1 MFAMELRIDGRSLPH
16 DAKCERC
23 GRLLY
28 GPMSKD
34 GREGLLIARPKS
46 NLMLPCV
53 AVLAPNYFDRREK
66 VRERFV
72 GLEGVR

>member
-1 MFAMELRIDGRSLPH
+1 MELRVDGRSFPH
-16 DAKCERC
+16 YSQCEQG

-28 GPMSKD
+28 GLMSENS
-34 GREGLLIARPKS
+34 RERVLIARTKR

-53 AVLAPNYFDRREK
+53 AVLTPDYFYRREK
-66 VRERFV
+66 IRERFV